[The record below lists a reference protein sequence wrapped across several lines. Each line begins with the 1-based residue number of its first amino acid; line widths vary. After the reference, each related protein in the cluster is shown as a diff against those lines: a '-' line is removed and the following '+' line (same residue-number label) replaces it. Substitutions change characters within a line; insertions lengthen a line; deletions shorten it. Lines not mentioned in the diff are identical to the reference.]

1 MAFGGDIPP
10 CAGGIMGNLG
20 HLPWPISET
29 YGFHLDVLAALE
41 GLCMATFSVPW
52 ADAPARPAMV
62 GLQHTSFSFFP
73 VNIDEEESI
82 HRPTNDVYERYV
94 PYVTSDTYGTN
105 NIKVLVLNNIY
116 KCVDFRVTYHETSHT
131 MSCPFETSFCMFR
144 S

>member
-1 MAFGGDIPP
+1 MALMAFGGDVPP

-20 HLPWPISET
+20 HVPWPISET

-62 GLQHTSFSFFP
+62 DLQHTSFSFFLWIQM
-73 VNIDEEESI
+73 NRKAF

-94 PYVTSDTYGTN
+94 TYVTSGHLRY
-105 NIKVLVLNNIY
+105 
-116 KCVDFRVTYHETSHT
+116 E
-131 MSCPFETSFCMFR
+131 
-144 S
+144 